1 MSYVPMAIF
10 RLMDVS
16 AVVFKDTQAY
26 IFWSAED
33 SREKNLNLDL

>member
-1 MSYVPMAIF
+1 MAIF

-16 AVVFKDTQAY
+16 AVVVKDTQAY

-33 SREKNLNLDL
+33 RREKHLNLDL